1 MSRRTDQMKI
11 ILLVILM
18 FFACGIALV
27 LLKRLLDTVQQLGA
41 LRGDLNRNSV
51 SMREHM
57 DALEQARQQQQNA
70 TSQQRDASRES
81 SQDKNQDES

>member
-1 MSRRTDQMKI
+1 MKI
-11 ILLVILM
+11 ILLFIIL

-57 DALEQARQQQQNA
+57 DALEAAKLQAEIEAER
-70 TSQQRDASRES
+70 RSRNNEP
-81 SQDKNQDES
+81 QMNTDEHR